1 VIEENEVPAHVRQ
14 FVLSRIPSVPH
25 LEALMLL
32 RSTAP
37 KRWSAG
43 SLAKRLYV
51 QKEVAAEVLGHLAR
65 AGMLGTEGEF
75 FYYGAATGEL
85 AGLVDQLAGLYATH
99 LVQVTL
105 LIHSA
110 RH

>member
-1 VIEENEVPAHVRQ
+1 VIEENEFPADVRR

-32 RSTAP
+32 RATAP
-37 KRWSAG
+37 KRWSAV

-51 QKEVAAEVLGHLAR
+51 QREVASTVLGDLAQ
-65 AGMLGTEGEF
+65 AGMLGVDGDS
-75 FYYGAATGEL
+75 FYYGAANGEL
-85 AGLVDQLAGLYATH
+85 AGLVDRLASFHATH

>member
-1 VIEENEVPAHVRQ
+1 MIEENEFPGDVRQ

-37 KRWSAG
+37 KRWTAG

-51 QKEVAAEVLGHLAR
+51 QREIASAVLGDLAR
-65 AGMLGTEGEF
+65 AGVLGSEDGA
-75 FYYGAATGEL
+75 FYYGAASAEL
-85 AGLVDQLAGLYATH
+85 AGMIDQLERFYATR
-99 LVQVTL
+99 LVQMTL

-110 RH
+110 RR

>member
-1 VIEENEVPAHVRQ
+1 VIEENEFPADVRQ
-14 FVLSRIPSVPH
+14 FVLSRIFSVPH

-32 RSTAP
+32 RATAP

-51 QKEVAAEVLGHLAR
+51 QRDVATEVLADLER
-65 AGMLGTEGEF
+65 AGMLGTEGDA
-75 FYYGAATGEL
+75 FYYAAASAEL
-85 AGLVDQLAGLYATH
+85 AGLVDQLASFHATH